1 MDNEQNFIFS
11 QETLKLQ
18 QKLEL
23 ICHAFTMTPRINY
36 NTTISMNM
44 GRII

>member
-1 MDNEQNFIFS
+1 MDSEQNFNFS
-11 QETLKLQ
+11 QKTFKLQ

-23 ICHAFTMTPRINY
+23 ICHAFTMTPRINF
-36 NTTISMNM
+36 NATISMNM